1 MAFDS
6 RLLSGIEVL
15 VAAVEAGSFVR
26 AAESLGLTQSGVSR
40 AVARLERRVGVRLFD
55 RTARAIALTEEGR
68 RFYQQV
74 KPHLSSIEDA
84 AIQAG
89 GSAMAVRGRLRV
101 NVDPF
106 FGRLVLAPRVGKF
119 LADHP
124 ELSLEII
131 GRDRLGDLI
140 ADGFDAAVRFGEPE
154 PSSLVARRL
163 IETRVLTCA
172 APAYL
177 TKHGRPEHPR
187 ELADARHECILYV
200 DPITGRPF
208 PWEFHRGRQKI
219 RVAVSGR
226 LTVNNVGTT
235 LGACVAG
242 HGIAQILALGTEDLL
257 NRGKLVELFPD
268 WSDERFPLYM
278 FYLSRNVP
286 PAKLRAF
293 VDFVVHS
300 VADT

>member
-15 VAAVEAGSFVR
+15 VAVVEARSFVR

-40 AVARLERRVGVRLFD
+40 AVARLEHRVGVRLFD

-106 FGRLVLAPRVGKF
+106 FARLVLAPRLGKF
-119 LADHP
+119 LAAYP
-124 ELSLEII
+124 ELSVEIV
-131 GRDRLGDLI
+131 GRDRLGDLV

-154 PSSLVARRL
+154 PSALVVRRL
-163 IETRVLTCA
+163 LETRVLTCA
-172 APAYL
+172 APSYL
-177 TKHGRPEHPR
+177 ARQGRPTHPR
-187 ELADARHECILYV
+187 ELGEGRHECIHYL
-200 DPITGRPF
+200 DPVTGRPF
-208 PWEFHRGRQKI
+208 PWEFHRGRQKLG
-219 RVAVSGR
+219 VVVSGR
-226 LTVNNVGTT
+226 LAVNNVGTM

-242 HGIAQILALGTEDLL
+242 HGVAQVLALGTENLL
-257 NRGKLVELFPD
+257 SSGKLIELFPD
-268 WSDERFPLYM
+268 WPGEQFPLYV
-278 FYLSRNVP
+278 FHLSRHVP
-286 PAKLRAF
+286 PAKVRAF
-293 VDFVVHS
+293 VDFVVRS
-300 VADT
+300 VR

>member
-6 RLLSGIEVL
+6 RLLSGIGVL
-15 VAAVEAGSFVR
+15 VAVVEAGSFVR

-74 KPHLSSIEDA
+74 KPHLSGIEDA

-89 GSAMAVRGRLRV
+89 GSTMAVRGRLRV

-106 FGRLVLAPRVGKF
+106 FARLVLAPRVGKF

-177 TKHGRPEHPR
+177 TKHGRPGHPR
-187 ELADARHECILYV
+187 ELADAPHECVLYV

-219 RVAVSGR
+219 RVEVSGR

-268 WSDERFPLYM
+268 WSGERFPLYM

-293 VDFVVHS
+293 VDFVVHAVGDS
-300 VADT
+300 

>member
-40 AVARLERRVGVRLFD
+40 AVARLEHRVGVRLFD

-106 FGRLVLAPRVGKF
+106 FARLVLAPRVGKF

-163 IETRVLTCA
+163 IETRVLTCV

-187 ELADARHECILYV
+187 ELADARHECIFYV

-208 PWEFHRGRQKI
+208 PWEFHRGRLKI
-219 RVAVSGR
+219 PVAVSGR
-226 LTVNNVGTT
+226 LTVNNVGTM
-235 LGACVAG
+235 LGACVDG
-242 HGIAQILALGTEDLL
+242 HGVAQILALGTEDLL

-268 WSDERFPLYM
+268 WSGERFPLYM

-300 VADT
+300 VADA

>member
-1 MAFDS
+1 
-6 RLLSGIEVL
+6 
-15 VAAVEAGSFVR
+15 
-26 AAESLGLTQSGVSR
+26 
-40 AVARLERRVGVRLFD
+40 
-55 RTARAIALTEEGR
+55 
-68 RFYQQV
+68 
-74 KPHLSSIEDA
+74 
-84 AIQAG
+84 
-89 GSAMAVRGRLRV
+89 VRGRLRV

-106 FGRLVLAPRVGKF
+106 FARLVLAPRVGKF

-187 ELADARHECILYV
+187 ELVDARHECILYV
-200 DPITGRPF
+200 DPITGRPV
-208 PWEFHRGRQKI
+208 PWEFHRGRQKV

-268 WSDERFPLYM
+268 WSGERFPLYM

>member
-40 AVARLERRVGVRLFD
+40 AVARLEHRVGVRLFD

-106 FGRLVLAPRVGKF
+106 FARLVLAPRVGKF

-154 PSSLVARRL
+154 PSSLIARRL

-219 RVAVSGR
+219 PVAVSGR
-226 LTVNNVGTT
+226 LTVNNVGTM

-268 WSDERFPLYM
+268 WSGERFPLYM

-293 VDFVVHS
+293 VDFVVRS
-300 VADT
+300 VADA

>member
-89 GSAMAVRGRLRV
+89 GSTKTVRGRLRV

-106 FGRLVLAPRVGKF
+106 FARLVLAPRVGKF

-140 ADGFDAAVRFGEPE
+140 ADGFDAAVRFGDPE

-268 WSDERFPLYM
+268 WSGERFPLYM

-293 VDFVVHS
+293 VDFVVYS